1 MSNYLIGID
10 AGNTS
15 SKVVIFDEFGKIM
28 SEAATPSMR
37 FEQRGPGFEEFDM
50 DKLWEDITVCIKTA
64 IDKSGVDAKDIKG
77 IGVTSFGN
85 GVAFVGK
92 EGEVIAPGC
101 FSHDHR
107 ADDIVAM
114 YKEQGVYDKIN
125 DLVFGTL
132 FAGEP
137 GPILRWY
144 KEHERDIYDKIGGA
158 MMFKDYIMFKMTGVV
173 ATDLNCWGGSF
184 MFDPKTME
192 YSDELFELYGIE
204 ELKDAMPALYE
215 ATDIVGHVTAEV
227 SAITG
232 LAEGTPVCAGM
243 MDILACL
250 VGSGATDEGIYT
262 AVAGSWSINETHSDR
277 MIPGLSSNMPYL
289 YKGEYLNCSYTGASG
304 SNYEWFTKVLGD
316 RAKKEAEERGI
327 SFYKV
332 LDEMIAKVDPAKAEV
347 LFGPFVAQPS
357 LHPNTKAHFM
367 NVDSNTSY
375 EELCY
380 AVAEGCAFIHKY
392 HIDILRNADLPLTEV
407 RLTGGTARSKVW
419 NQIFANVLQV
429 PIVGVD
435 CEETGALGSAIAA
448 GIGAGVYKDY
458 DDAFAKAVKIL
469 PPIYPDETTYPVY
482 EKKYK
487 EWSMLNE
494 ILMKYWESK

>member
-1 MSNYLIGID
+1 MKKYLIGID

-15 SKVVIFDEFGKIM
+15 SKVVIFDEFGEIM

-50 DKLWEDITVCIKTA
+50 DNLWHDITVCIKSA
-64 IDKSGVDAKDIKG
+64 IEKSGVDPADIKG

-85 GVAFVGK
+85 GLVFVGK
-92 EGEVIAPGC
+92 NGEAIAPGC

-107 ADDIVAM
+107 ADDIIAM
-114 YKEQGVYDKIN
+114 YKEEGNYDKIN

-144 KEHERDIYDKIGGA
+144 KEHERDVYDKIGGA
-158 MMFKDYIMFKMTGVV
+158 MMFKDYIMFKLTGVL

-192 YSDELFELYGIE
+192 YCDELFELYGIE
-204 ELKDAMPALYE
+204 EMKDCMPELHE
-215 ATDIVGHVTAEV
+215 ATDIVGTVKADVAEV
-227 SAITG
+227 TG

-250 VGSGATDEGIYT
+250 VGSGATGDGVYT
-262 AVAGSWSINETHSDR
+262 AVAGSWSINETHSTR

-289 YKGEYLNCSYTGASG
+289 YKGQYLNCSYTGASG
-304 SNYEWFTKVLGD
+304 SNYEWFTRVLGD
-316 RAKKEAEERGI
+316 KAKIEGEKRGI
-327 SFYKV
+327 SYFKV
-332 LDEMIAKVDPAKAEV
+332 LDEWIASIDPAKCDV
-347 LFGPFVAQPS
+347 IFGPFVAQPS
-357 LHPNTKAHFM
+357 LHPNTRAHFL
-367 NVDSNTSY
+367 NVHLNTTY
-375 EELCY
+375 EELCF
-380 AVAEGCAFIHKY
+380 AVAMGCAFIHKY
-392 HIDILRNADLPLTEV
+392 HIDILKNAGLPLDHV

-429 PIVGVD
+429 PIVGID

-448 GIGAGVYKDY
+448 GIGAGVYKSY
-458 DDAFAKAVKIL
+458 DDAFEKAVKLLDPIL
-469 PPIYPDETTYPVY
+469 PDESTYPVY
-482 EKKYK
+482 EKKYA
-487 EWSMLNE
+487 EWTKVNE
-494 ILMKYWESK
+494 ILMQYWESK